1 MINIKKWLITL
12 SMLLIANIAYSA
24 QTFGCLIEPYQT
36 AEVGSE
42 VVGVIKSINVERGE
56 SVKKGQVIAYLRANV
71 EHAAMKAA
79 ETRAQAK
86 ANVNASQANYQF
98 DLERLKR
105 GKGLLKKNFIS
116 KQALDK
122 IDAETKVSYQK
133 YKQAKEQQQIAVEEH
148 KIARS
153 QLSQRSIKSP
163 FDGVITDRYLSVGE
177 RIEEKPIVKL
187 AQINKLRVQVV
198 VPVSQFGKIQADD
211 MATITPEFPNA
222 PEVIAKVAIIDKV
235 IDAASNTFRVQLE
248 IDNQDLS
255 LPAGARCKA
264 DFGTSEPAETG
275 L

>member
-1 MINIKKWLITL
+1 MNHLQKWSLMLFTL
-12 SMLLIANIAYSA
+12 MFANLAYGA
-24 QTFGCLIEPYQT
+24 QTFGCLIEPYLT

-56 SVKKGQVIAYLRANV
+56 SVKKGQVIALLRANV
-71 EHAAMKAA
+71 ERAAMKAA
-79 ETRAQAK
+79 ETRARAQ
-86 ANVNASQANYQF
+86 ANVNASKANYQF

-133 YKQAKEQQQIAVEEH
+133 YKQAIEQQGIAIEEH
-148 KIARS
+148 KVASS

-198 VPVSQFGKIQADD
+198 VPVSQYGNIQPND

-222 PEVIAKVAIIDKV
+222 PTVTAKVAIIDKV

-264 DFGTSEPAETG
+264 DFGLNNPDNPS